1 MTKTDEKKLNDRELE
16 LLKEL
21 VKDYHTLPLSLEEL
35 KNLLKSRYDVKE
47 VYALL
52 SKVVEERLLNS
63 AYFAKRYLVYLNLL
77 KVKELLKVN
86 KR

>member
-1 MTKTDEKKLNDRELE
+1 VTKTNEKKLNDRELK

-47 VYALL
+47 VYVML

-63 AYFAKRYLVYLNLL
+63 AYLAGRYLVYLDLL